1 MQEKRRIFV
10 FLVDE
15 SRKAHRVWQ
24 KFMMDILA
32 EVFAHIKSDAEMRWP
47 QGPGGRGAG
56 KGRPAC

>member
-1 MQEKRRIFV
+1 MQGKRRIFV

-32 EVFAHIKSDAEMRWP
+32 EVFARLKNDAEMRVSN
-47 QGPGGRGAG
+47 
-56 KGRPAC
+56 GRPAC